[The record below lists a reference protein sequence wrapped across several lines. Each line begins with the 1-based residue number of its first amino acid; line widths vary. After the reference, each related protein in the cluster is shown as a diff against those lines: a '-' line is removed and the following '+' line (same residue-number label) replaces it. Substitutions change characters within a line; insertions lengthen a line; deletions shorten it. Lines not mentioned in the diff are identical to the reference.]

1 MSGFNLYRHMQE
13 HGRNI
18 ESIRALEGRMKA
30 LEAKHAADVKALTVS
45 TAAATAT
52 LDQAKGGWRTLLLVG
67 SIAGT
72 LGAIITRVFFH

>member
-13 HGRNI
+13 HGRNT
-18 ESIRALEGRMKA
+18 EAIRAQEAKIKA
-30 LEAKHAADVKALTVS
+30 LEQEVGRNKQAI
-45 TAAATAT
+45 
-52 LDQAKGGWRTLLLVG
+52 DQAKGGWRALLLVG